1 MIVILTLPLS
11 LFGFFNLLGINTE
24 LAKTQL
30 IYIFLS
36 LVVFFL
42 LKKINKKF
50 FFDNSH
56 FFYWFFILILS
67 ITFIIGLEVKG
78 SRRWLSFYFFNFQP
92 SEILKIFYILYLST
106 LLTQLEEEI
115 TNYYYVKFLKIL
127 MVFIIPFFIIFRQPD
142 LGNSLA
148 YLFIFTILI
157 LFSSFPKKDLLKI
170 LLVILIFI
178 PLFWQ
183 LLKPYQKARITSFF
197 NPHLDYQ
204 GTAYN
209 MIQSKIT
216 IGSGKFFG
224 RGLGY
229 GTQSRLSF
237 LPENTT
243 DFAFASM
250 VEQFGFFAGFLTLII
265 YLFIYYLLLRKI
277 IFLIDKKDFLSRQQ
291 FYYLIGF
298 SAYLFFQIFVNIGM
312 NLGLLPVV
320 GVALPLISAGGSSI
334 LTFFFGLILTE

>member
-1 MIVILTLPLS
+1 MIVLLTLLLS
-11 LFGFFNLLGINTE
+11 LFGFFNLLGIDYQV
-24 LAKTQL
+24 AKNQL
-30 IYIFLS
+30 IYIFLGFIIYFS
-36 LVVFFL
+36 
-42 LKKINKKF
+42 LKKINKKI

-56 FFYWFFILILS
+56 LFYWFFTSLLLV
-67 ITFIIGLEVKG
+67 TFIIGLEVKG
-78 SRRWLSFYFFNFQP
+78 SKRWLSLYFFNFQP

-106 LLTQLEEEI
+106 LLTRLEKET
-115 TNYYYVKFLKIL
+115 TNFYIGFLKIL
-127 MVFIIPFFIIFRQPD
+127 MVFLIPFLTVFRQPD
-142 LGNSLA
+142 LGNALA

-170 LLVILIFI
+170 ILVILVFL

-183 LLKPYQKARITSFF
+183 LLRPYQKARITSFF
-197 NPHLDYQ
+197 YPHLDYQ

-216 IGSGKFFG
+216 IGSGMFFG

-229 GTQSRLSF
+229 GTQSTLSF

-265 YLFIYYLLLRKI
+265 YLFIFYSLFRKI
-277 IFLIDKKDFLSRQQ
+277 ISLVDKKDGLSRQQ

-298 SAYLFFQIFVNIGM
+298 SSYLFFQVFINIGM

-320 GVALPLISAGGSSI
+320 GVALPLISVGGSSI
-334 LTFFFGLILTE
+334 ITFFLGLILAK

>member
-11 LFGFFNLLGINTE
+11 LFGFFNLLGINAE

-36 LVVFFL
+36 LVVFFF
-42 LKKINKKF
+42 LKRINKKF

-56 FFYWFFILILS
+56 FLYWFFILILS

-92 SEILKIFYILYLST
+92 SEILKIFYILYLSNSFT
-106 LLTQLEEEI
+106 HLEEEAI
-115 TNYYYVKFLKIL
+115 NNFFISLKT
-127 MVFIIPFFIIFRQPD
+127 FIATFIPFFIIFRQPD
-142 LGNSLA
+142 LGNSLV
-148 YLFIFTILI
+148 YLFIYSVFL
-157 LFSSFPKKDLLKI
+157 LFSSLSKKSILK
-170 LLVILIFI
+170 VIIIFSVLI
-178 PLFWQ
+178 PLFWNF
-183 LLKPYQKARITSFF
+183 LKPYQKARITSFF

-209 MIQSKIT
+209 MIQSKIA
-216 IGSGKFFG
+216 IGSGMMFG

-229 GTQSRLSF
+229 GTQSNLSF
-237 LPENTT
+237 LPESTT
-243 DFAFASM
+243 DFAYASM
-250 VEQFGFFAGFLTLII
+250 VEQFGFFVGFLTII
-265 YLFIYYLLLRKI
+265 LYLFIFYFLFRKI
-277 IFLIDKKDFLSRQQ
+277 IALVHNKDSFSREQ

-298 SAYLFFQIFVNIGM
+298 SAYLFFQVFINIGM

-320 GVALPLISAGGSSI
+320 GVALPLISYGGSSI
-334 LTFFFGLILTE
+334 LTFFLGLMLAQ

>member
-1 MIVILTLPLS
+1 MTVILSLLLS
-11 LFGFFNLLGINTE
+11 LFGFFNLFGINTD

-36 LVVFFL
+36 FIAFFFL
-42 LKKINKKF
+42 KQINKKF

-56 FFYWFFILILS
+56 FFYWFFNLILL

-78 SRRWLSFYFFNFQP
+78 SKRWLSFYFFNFQP
-92 SEILKIFYILYLST
+92 SEFLKIFYTLHLST
-106 LLTQLEEEI
+106 LLTQLEEEA
-115 TNYYYVKFLKIL
+115 TNYYLNFLKTL
-127 MVFIIPFFIIFRQPD
+127 MVFFIPFFIIFRQPD
-142 LGNSLA
+142 LGNSLV
-148 YLFIFTILI
+148 YLFIFSILI
-157 LFSSFPKKDLLKI
+157 LFSSIPKKTLLKT
-170 LLVILIFI
+170 LMVILILA
-178 PLFWQ
+178 PLFWHF
-183 LLKPYQKARITSFF
+183 LKPYQKARITSFF

-216 IGSGKFFG
+216 IGSGMFFG

-229 GTQSRLSF
+229 GTQSKLSF

-250 VEQFGFFAGFLTLII
+250 IEQFGFFAGLLTLIF
-265 YLFIYYLLLRKI
+265 YLSIFYFLFRKI
-277 IFLIDKKDFLSRQQ
+277 ILLIPNKDFFSRQQ

-298 SAYLFFQIFVNIGM
+298 CSYLFFQVFVNIGM

-320 GVALPLISAGGSSI
+320 GVALPLISYGGSSI
-334 LTFFFGLILTE
+334 LTFFLGLMLTE

>member
-1 MIVILTLPLS
+1 MTIILSLLLS
-11 LFGFFNLLGINTE
+11 LFGFFNLLGINPE
-24 LAKTQL
+24 LAKNQF

-36 LVVFFL
+36 LIVFFF
-42 LKKINKKF
+42 LKKINKKI

-56 FFYWFFILILS
+56 FFYWFFILTLL
-67 ITFIIGLEVKG
+67 ITYIIGLEVKG

-106 LLTQLEEEI
+106 LLTQLEEETI
-115 TNYYYVKFLKIL
+115 NYYVNFLKTL
-127 MVFIIPFFIIFRQPD
+127 MVFFIPFLIIFRQPD

-148 YLFIFTILI
+148 YLFIFIILI

-170 LLVILIFI
+170 LLVILIFV

-183 LLKPYQKARITSFF
+183 LLRPYQKARITSFF

-216 IGSGKFFG
+216 IGSGMFFG

-229 GTQSRLSF
+229 GTQSKLSF

-265 YLFIYYLLLRKI
+265 YLFIFYFLFRKI

-334 LTFFFGLILTE
+334 LTFFLGLMLVE